1 MFLSKEEFVVQNKLI
16 INKFTLKGKVLSVD
30 LRSKKI
36 TFLDKDLKEKT
47 VTLKHTKGEL
57 YSLRDYY
64 KKYKRLGV
72 LIKGDFLELD
82 SGELEPDFLV
92 IGTPRVFEERKF

>member
-16 INKFTLKGKVLSVD
+16 INKITLKGKILSAD

-82 SGELEPDFLV
+82 SRELVPDFFI
-92 IGTPRVFEERKF
+92 IGTPRVFEERKS

>member
-1 MFLSKEEFVVQNKLI
+1 MTKSKI
-16 INKFTLKGKVLSVD
+16 TLKGKVLSVD

-36 TFLDKDLKEKT
+36 TFLDGDSKERI

-64 KKYKRLGV
+64 KKYKHLGV

-82 SGELEPDFLV
+82 SGKLVPDFFV
-92 IGTPRVFEERKF
+92 VGTPKVFEERKF

>member
-1 MFLSKEEFVVQNKLI
+1 MTKSKI
-16 INKFTLKGKVLSVD
+16 TLKGKILSAD

-36 TFLDKDLKEKT
+36 TFLDGDSKERI

-82 SGELEPDFLV
+82 SGELVPDFLV

>member
-82 SGELEPDFLV
+82 SGELVPDFLV

>member
-1 MFLSKEEFVVQNKLI
+1 MTKSKI
-16 INKFTLKGKVLSVD
+16 TLKGKVLSVD

-64 KKYKRLGV
+64 KS
-72 LIKGDFLELD
+72 INAWEF
-82 SGELEPDFLV
+82 
-92 IGTPRVFEERKF
+92 

>member
-1 MFLSKEEFVVQNKLI
+1 MAKSKI
-16 INKFTLKGKVLSVD
+16 TLKGKILSVG

-36 TFLDKDLKEKT
+36 TFLDEDLKERT
-47 VTLKHTKGEL
+47 VTLKYTRGEL

-82 SGELEPDFLV
+82 SGKLVPDFSV
-92 IGTPRVFEERKF
+92 AGTPKVSEERKF

>member
-1 MFLSKEEFVVQNKLI
+1 MTKSKI
-16 INKFTLKGKVLSVD
+16 TLKGKVLSVD

-36 TFLDKDLKEKT
+36 TFLDGDSKERI

-57 YSLRDYY
+57 YYLRDFY

-82 SGELEPDFLV
+82 SGKLVPDFFV
-92 IGTPRVFEERKF
+92 VGTPKVFEERKF

>member
-1 MFLSKEEFVVQNKLI
+1 MTKRKI
-16 INKFTLKGKVLSVD
+16 TLKGKVLSVD

-36 TFLDKDLKEKT
+36 TFLDEDSKERI
-47 VTLKHTKGEL
+47 VTLKHTKEEF

-82 SGELEPDFLV
+82 SRELVPDFLV
-92 IGTPRVFEERKF
+92 IGTPRIFEERKF

>member
-1 MFLSKEEFVVQNKLI
+1 MTKSKI
-16 INKFTLKGKVLSVD
+16 TLKGKVLSVD

-36 TFLDKDLKEKT
+36 TFLDENLKERI
-47 VTLKHTKGEL
+47 VTLEYTKEEREL

-64 KKYKRLGV
+64 KKHKHLGV

-82 SGELEPDFLV
+82 SGKLVPDFFV
-92 IGTPRVFEERKF
+92 VGTPKVFEERKF

>member
-1 MFLSKEEFVVQNKLI
+1 MFLSKEEFVVQNRLT
-16 INKFTLKGKVLSVD
+16 INRITLKGKILSID

-36 TFLDKDLKEKT
+36 TFLDGDSKERI

-64 KKYKRLGV
+64 KKHKRLGV

-82 SGELEPDFLV
+82 SGKLVPDFFV
-92 IGTPRVFEERKF
+92 EGTPKVFEERKF

>member
-1 MFLSKEEFVVQNKLI
+1 MTSNKI
-16 INKFTLKGKVLSVD
+16 TLKGKILSVD

-36 TFLDKDLKEKT
+36 KFLDEDLKEKT
-47 VTLKHTKGEL
+47 ITLKHTKGEL

-64 KKYKRLGV
+64 KKHKRLGV

-82 SGELEPDFLV
+82 SGVLV
-92 IGTPRVFEERKF
+92 PNFFIIGTPRVFEERKF

>member
-1 MFLSKEEFVVQNKLI
+1 MTKSKI
-16 INKFTLKGKVLSVD
+16 TLKGKVLSVD

-36 TFLDKDLKEKT
+36 TFLDGDSKERI

-82 SGELEPDFLV
+82 SGKLVPDFLV
-92 IGTPRVFEERKF
+92 VGTPKVFEERKF

>member
-1 MFLSKEEFVVQNKLI
+1 MAESKI
-16 INKFTLKGKVLSVD
+16 TLKGIVLFLD

-36 TFLDKDLKEKT
+36 KFLSEDIKER
-47 VTLKHTKGEL
+47 VITLKHTRGEL

-64 KKYKRLGV
+64 KKHKRSGV

-82 SGELEPDFLV
+82 SGKLVPDFFV

>member
-1 MFLSKEEFVVQNKLI
+1 MSLSKEEFVAQNRLT
-16 INKFTLKGKVLSVD
+16 INRITLKGKILSID

-36 TFLDKDLKEKT
+36 TFLDGDSKERI

-82 SGELEPDFLV
+82 SGKLVPDFFV
-92 IGTPRVFEERKF
+92 VGTPKVFEERKF

>member
-1 MFLSKEEFVVQNKLI
+1 MTSNKI
-16 INKFTLKGKVLSVD
+16 TLKGKILSVD

-36 TFLDKDLKEKT
+36 TFLQEDLKERV
-47 VTLKHTKGEL
+47 VTLKYTKGEL

-64 KKYKRLGV
+64 KKHKRLGV

-82 SGELEPDFLV
+82 SGELVPKFLV

>member
-1 MFLSKEEFVVQNKLI
+1 MTKSKI
-16 INKFTLKGKVLSVD
+16 TLKGKVLSLD

-36 TFLDKDLKEKT
+36 KFLDEDLKEKT
-47 VTLKHTKGEL
+47 ITLKHTKGEF

-64 KKYKRLGV
+64 KKHKRSGV

-82 SGELEPDFLV
+82 SGELIPNFFV
-92 IGTPRVFEERKF
+92 IGTPGVFEERKF

>member
-1 MFLSKEEFVVQNKLI
+1 MFNNKI
-16 INKFTLKGKVLSVD
+16 TLKGKVLSLD

-36 TFLDKDLKEKT
+36 KFLDEDLKEKT
-47 VTLKHTKGEL
+47 VTLKHTKGEF

-64 KKYKRLGV
+64 KKHKRSGV

-82 SGELEPDFLV
+82 SGELIPNFFV
-92 IGTPRVFEERKF
+92 IGTPGIFEERKF

>member
-1 MFLSKEEFVVQNKLI
+1 MSLSKEEFVVQNKLI

>member
-16 INKFTLKGKVLSVD
+16 INKITLKGKILSAA

>member
-1 MFLSKEEFVVQNKLI
+1 MNNNNKV
-16 INKFTLKGKVLSVD
+16 TLKGKVLSVD

-36 TFLDKDLKEKT
+36 TFLDEDSKERI
-47 VTLKHTKGEL
+47 VTLQHTEGEL

-82 SGELEPDFLV
+82 SGKLVPDFLV
-92 IGTPRVFEERKF
+92 VGTPRVFEERKY

>member
-16 INKFTLKGKVLSVD
+16 INKITLKGKILSAD

-36 TFLDKDLKEKT
+36 AFLDEDSKERI

-82 SGELEPDFLV
+82 SGKLVPDFFV
-92 IGTPRVFEERKF
+92 VGTPKVFEERKF

>member
-1 MFLSKEEFVVQNKLI
+1 MTKSKI
-16 INKFTLKGKVLSVD
+16 TLKGKVLSVD

-36 TFLDKDLKEKT
+36 TFLDENLKERI
-47 VTLKHTKGEL
+47 VTLEYTKEEREL

-64 KKYKRLGV
+64 KKHKRLGV

-82 SGELEPDFLV
+82 SGKLVPDFFV
-92 IGTPRVFEERKF
+92 VGTPEVFEERKF

>member
-82 SGELEPDFLV
+82 SRELEPDFLV
-92 IGTPRVFEERKF
+92 IGTSRVFEERKF

>member
-1 MFLSKEEFVVQNKLI
+1 MTKSKI
-16 INKFTLKGKVLSVD
+16 TLKGKVLSVD

-36 TFLDKDLKEKT
+36 TFLDEDSKERI

-72 LIKGDFLELD
+72 LIKGDFLKLD

-92 IGTPRVFEERKF
+92 IGTSRVFEERKF

>member
-1 MFLSKEEFVVQNKLI
+1 MSNSKI
-16 INKFTLKGKVLSVD
+16 TLKGKVLSLD

-36 TFLDKDLKEKT
+36 KFLDEDLKEKT
-47 VTLKHTKGEL
+47 ITLKHTKGEF

-64 KKYKRLGV
+64 KKHKRSGV

-82 SGELEPDFLV
+82 LGELIPNFFV
-92 IGTPRVFEERKF
+92 MGTPGVFEERKF

>member
-1 MFLSKEEFVVQNKLI
+1 MTKSKI
-16 INKFTLKGKVLSVD
+16 TLKGKVLSVD

-36 TFLDKDLKEKT
+36 TFLNGDSKERI

-82 SGELEPDFLV
+82 SGKLVPDFLV
-92 IGTPRVFEERKF
+92 VGTPKVFEERKF

>member
-1 MFLSKEEFVVQNKLI
+1 MTSNKI
-16 INKFTLKGKVLSVD
+16 TLKGKILSVD

-36 TFLDKDLKEKT
+36 KFLDEDLKEKT
-47 VTLKHTKGEL
+47 ITLKHTKGEL

-64 KKYKRLGV
+64 KKHKRLGV

-82 SGELEPDFLV
+82 SGELVPNFFI

>member
-1 MFLSKEEFVVQNKLI
+1 MTKSKI
-16 INKFTLKGKVLSVD
+16 TLKSKVLSVD

-36 TFLDKDLKEKT
+36 TFLQEDLKERI
-47 VTLKHTKGEL
+47 VTLKYIKEEREL

-72 LIKGDFLELD
+72 LIKGDFLELY
-82 SGELEPDFLV
+82 SGKLVPDFFV
-92 IGTPRVFEERKF
+92 VGTPGVFEERKF

>member
-82 SGELEPDFLV
+82 SRELVPDFLV
-92 IGTPRVFEERKF
+92 IGTPRIFEERKF

>member
-1 MFLSKEEFVVQNKLI
+1 MTKSKI
-16 INKFTLKGKVLSVD
+16 TLKGKVLSVD

-82 SGELEPDFLV
+82 SRELVPDFLV

>member
-1 MFLSKEEFVVQNKLI
+1 MTKSKI
-16 INKFTLKGKVLSVD
+16 TLKGKVLSVD

-82 SGELEPDFLV
+82 SGKLVPDFFV
-92 IGTPRVFEERKF
+92 VGTPKVFEERKF

>member
-16 INKFTLKGKVLSVD
+16 INKITLKGKILSAD
-30 LRSKKI
+30 LRSEKI

-82 SGELEPDFLV
+82 SGKLVPDFLV
-92 IGTPRVFEERKF
+92 VGTPKVFEERKF

>member
-1 MFLSKEEFVVQNKLI
+1 MTKCKI
-16 INKFTLKGKVLSVD
+16 TLKGKVLSVD

-47 VTLKHTKGEL
+47 VTLKHTKEEL

>member
-1 MFLSKEEFVVQNKLI
+1 MTSNKI
-16 INKFTLKGKVLSVD
+16 TLKGKILSVD
-30 LRSKKI
+30 LRSKEIK
-36 TFLDKDLKEKT
+36 FLNEDLKEKT
-47 VTLKHTKGEL
+47 ITLKHTKGEL

-64 KKYKRLGV
+64 KKHKRLGV

-82 SGELEPDFLV
+82 SGELVPNFFV

>member
-1 MFLSKEEFVVQNKLI
+1 MTKSKI
-16 INKFTLKGKVLSVD
+16 TLKGKVLSLD

-36 TFLDKDLKEKT
+36 KFLSEDMKER
-47 VTLKHTKGEL
+47 VITLKHTKGEL

-82 SGELEPDFLV
+82 SGKLVPDFLV
-92 IGTPRVFEERKF
+92 VGTPKVFEERKF

>member
-1 MFLSKEEFVVQNKLI
+1 MTSNKI
-16 INKFTLKGKVLSVD
+16 TLTGKILFVD

-36 TFLDKDLKEKT
+36 TFLQEDLKERII
-47 VTLKHTKGEL
+47 TLKYTKGEL

-64 KKYKRLGV
+64 KKHKCLGV

-82 SGELEPDFLV
+82 SGELVPDFFV
-92 IGTPRVFEERKF
+92 MRTI

>member
-82 SGELEPDFLV
+82 SRELVPDFLV